1 MRLIR
6 FGAVDKEKPGVLLA
20 NGKRLDVSAFCNDF
34 DEAFFG
40 NNGIE
45 KLQIWL
51 DKNQENCPI
60 VSNDVRLGPPLMRPS
75 KIVCLD

>member
-1 MRLIR
+1 MKIIR

-40 NNGIE
+40 NNGI
-45 KLQIWL
+45 Q
-51 DKNQENCPI
+51 
-60 VSNDVRLGPPLMRPS
+60 PPWKMALILRMTRNE
-75 KIVCLD
+75 